1 MSSFIR
7 TLIRTT
13 RPTLPHHQAVWSR
26 QSAQIRLFS
35 TRQDTKL
42 CPNCSQPLPTA
53 LPACTKCWS
62 ISQISSQSR
71 HHDLFQLPYNPNPF
85 IVDESFL
92 KRQFRQSQAICH
104 PDTWVSKGSDFHTK
118 DKQDAALQ
126 LSSRINQAYQTL
138 LNPLSR
144 IEYILDLNGIPMSE
158 TDKVEDMEFLG
169 DIMTAREEIQ
179 TAESRD
185 EVAHVIQEN
194 QGEELILRFLDNIKP
209 GTTDKIEETMEE
221 IGQLVENKEWQ
232 KAKEAAIRLRY
243 LDGIRRAARELE

>member
-104 PDTWVSKGSDFHTK
+104 PDTWVSKGSD
-118 DKQDAALQ
+118 KQDAALQ

-194 QGEELILRFLDNIKP
+194 Q
-209 GTTDKIEETMEE
+209 DKIEETMEE